1 MSVVMTRDEIFNEL
15 KKQLSELFEIPTEKI
30 TLDAKLYEDLD
41 LDSIDAVDMIV
52 QLQKVIGK
60 RFKPEDFKSVKTVK
74 DVVDVVEKILA
85 R

>member
-15 KKQLSELFEIPTEKI
+15 KKQLSDLFEIPAEKI

-52 QLQKVIGK
+52 QLQKVIEK
-60 RFKPEDFKSVKTVK
+60 RFKPEEFKSVKTVK
-74 DVVDVVEKILA
+74 DVVDIVETILA
-85 R
+85 Q